1 MPNQKL
7 DNQLNLAMEVPEV
20 VRERSM
26 ELETGFDPE
35 TRKWELIV
43 KYSGSLDDLR
53 ELGITVDEM
62 LNEYAIITVP
72 EDQIDI
78 ISRFPRIEYIEKPKR
93 LYFVLNRAKAAS
105 CINQV
110 QLEDDSAE
118 VQNPESARELAYSYG
133 VSDEK
138 SLESLR
144 LNLTGKGVITAVL
157 DSGIDY
163 FHEDFRNADGTTRI
177 IALWDQSLGKVYTQ
191 EEINYALANGWE
203 FLPST
208 DLSGHGTAVAG
219 IAAGNGRAQNGRY
232 RGVAYESDILV
243 VKLGTPTP
251 DGFPRTTELMRAVNF
266 AVAEA
271 IARNQPIAINISF
284 GNTYGSHDGSSLLE
298 TFLDDISSLG
308 RTSIIVG
315 SGNEAAAA
323 GHTSGDFL
331 SSNLTTNVSSASFQ
345 RAAAALPSDSSN
357 ASSSRTS
364 GALYYEQNI
373 QLSVSNYESGFSV
386 QLWKS
391 YEDQFTITLQTPSG
405 ESFGPISETLGVTE
419 YEYRNT
425 RIYIYY
431 GKPSPYSVAQ
441 EIYFDFIPEAGNYV
455 PEGIWSFRL
464 QPEKIVHGSFDFW
477 LPGTSILNTST
488 RFLSPTPDTTLT
500 IPSTAS
506 KVITVGA
513 YDTTTNT
520 YADFSGRGYTRRTNQ
535 IKPDLVAP
543 GIGLMAPA
551 PGSTRSTRGS
561 QSTGSPQSASP
572 YESTYQRQS
581 TSLYESASSRQSVG
595 TYQSVTGTSF
605 AAPMVTGSAALLM
618 QWGILNQNDPFLYG
632 EKLKACLR
640 RAARPLPAFPTYP
653 NPQVGYGA
661 LCVSGVLLA
670 PTGAGT

>member
-7 DNQLNLAMEVPEV
+7 DNQLNLAMEVPEA

-53 ELGITVDEM
+53 ELGIRVDEM
-62 LNEYAIITVP
+62 LNEYAIITIP
-72 EDQIDI
+72 EDKIDL
-78 ISRFPRIEYIEKPKR
+78 ISQFPQIEYIEKPKR

-110 QLEDDSAE
+110 QMEDD
-118 VQNPESARELAYSYG
+118 
-133 VSDEK
+133 
-138 SLESLR
+138 LR
-144 LNLTGKGVITAVL
+144 LNLTGKGVIVAVL

-177 IALWDQSLGKVYTQ
+177 ITLWDQSLGKVYTQ
-191 EEINYALANGWE
+191 EEINYALVNGRE

-232 RGVAYESDILV
+232 RGVAYESDLLI
-243 VKLGTPTP
+243 VKLGTPVP

-298 TFLDDISSLG
+298 TFLDDIASLG
-308 RTSIIVG
+308 RSSIIVG

-323 GHTSGDFL
+323 GHTSGDFF
-331 SSNLTTNVSSASFQ
+331 SSNLTTDVSSDSFQ
-345 RAAAALPSDSSN
+345 GAAAALPSGSFN
-357 ASSSRTS
+357 PSSSRTS
-364 GALYYEQNI
+364 GGAPAVRSSVVPGNSFGIISSGTAKNQALYFAQNI

-405 ESFGPISETLGVTE
+405 EIFGPISETLGVTE

-441 EIYFDFIPEAGNYV
+441 EIYFDFIPETGNYV

-464 QPEKIVHGSFDFW
+464 QPEKIVHGSYDFW

-543 GIGLMAPA
+543 GVGLMAPA
-551 PGSTRSTRGS
+551 PGNS
-561 QSTGSPQSASP
+561 
-572 YESTYQRQS
+572 
-581 TSLYESASSRQSVG
+581 
-595 TYQSVTGTSF
+595 YQSVTGTSF

-618 QWGILNQNDPFLYG
+618 QWGILNKNDPFLYG
-632 EKLKACLR
+632 EKLKAHLR
-640 RAARPLPAFPTYP
+640 RAARPLPAFATYP

-661 LCVSGVLLA
+661 LCVRDSLPV
-670 PTGAGT
+670 

>member
-7 DNQLNLAMEVPEV
+7 DNQLNLAMEVPEA

-43 KYSGSLDDLR
+43 KYSGALDDLR
-53 ELGITVDEM
+53 KLGIQVDEM

-72 EDQIDI
+72 EAQIDL
-78 ISRFPRIEYIEKPKR
+78 ISQFPRIEYIEKPKR

-191 EEINYALANGWE
+191 EEINYALANGRE

-331 SSNLTTNVSSASFQ
+331 SSNAF
-345 RAAAALPSDSSN
+345 
-357 ASSSRTS
+357 SSRAS
-364 GALYYEQNI
+364 GALYFEQNI

-391 YEDQFTITLQTPSG
+391 YEDQFTITFQTPSG
-405 ESFGPISETLGVTE
+405 EIFGPISETLGVTE

-464 QPEKIVHGSFDFW
+464 QPEKIVHGNYDFW

-543 GIGLMAPA
+543 GVGLMAPA
-551 PGSTRSTRGS
+551 PGNS
-561 QSTGSPQSASP
+561 
-572 YESTYQRQS
+572 
-581 TSLYESASSRQSVG
+581 
-595 TYQSVTGTSF
+595 YQSVTGTSF

-632 EKLKACLR
+632 EKLKAHLR
-640 RAARPLPAFPTYP
+640 RAARPLPAFTIYP

-661 LCVSGVLLA
+661 LCVRDSLPV
-670 PTGAGT
+670 